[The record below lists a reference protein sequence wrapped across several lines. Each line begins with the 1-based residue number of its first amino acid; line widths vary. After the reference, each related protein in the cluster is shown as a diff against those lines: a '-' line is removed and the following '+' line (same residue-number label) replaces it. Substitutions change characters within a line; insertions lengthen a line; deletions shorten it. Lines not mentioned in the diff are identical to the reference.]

1 MTAMVLLTA
10 NSMHT
15 PQHNDLALD
24 SQLVQVGLQTLDTM
38 VQETGNEMLK
48 SFQATCA
55 ELHQHTQ
62 RRCVEAAIMTN
73 NADYSSLCITTQY
86 RPEEKGHGDSI

>member
-10 NSMHT
+10 NSMHKL
-15 PQHNDLALD
+15 QHNNLALD
-24 SQLVQVGLQTLDTM
+24 SQLVEVGLQTIEKM
-38 VQETGNEMLK
+38 AQETGSEVLK

-62 RRCVEAAIMTN
+62 RRCVEATIMAN
-73 NADYSSLCITTQY
+73 NVDYSSLCLDTQY
-86 RPEEKGHGDSI
+86 GSEENSNYDGV